1 MTDYTHNPF
10 ASTHSLDTNPFDDP
24 SPYQSQPSAAEAS
37 RLEEIRRREA
47 DLERR
52 EQELNAKADNLRH
65 HGKANWPPF
74 FPLIF
79 HSIKDEIPEASQQL
93 ITRLYQLWLVLVLTL
108 IINMVA
114 CIFIL
119 LAGAEEAGRDLGA
132 SIGYLFVISVL
143 SFLLWYRP
151 IYNGYMKE
159 QSLYYYFYFFFCGFH
174 LLFSVYMIIG
184 VPSTGAA
191 GIIRTVQMFVKHYW
205 AAAVL
210 SLVAS
215 IGWLTQ
221 GIGNAYYYREIYA
234 HHTAA
239 GHTMEKAKAE
249 LATHGAKAYFTRG

>member
-24 SPYQSQPSAAEAS
+24 STPTPYKTQPTAAEAS

-52 EQELNAKADNLRH
+52 EQELNTKADNLRR
-65 HGKANWPPF
+65 HGKANWPPCKDGLKF
-74 FPLIF
+74 FPACLNSSSSVFPLIF
-79 HSIKDEIPEASQQL
+79 HSIKDEIPEASQPL

-132 SIGYLFVISVL
+132 SIGSDTI
-143 SFLLWYRP
+143 RQ
-151 IYNGYMKE
+151 E
-159 QSLYYYFYFFFCGFH
+159 QSLYYYFYFFFGGFH

-191 GIIRTVQMFVKHYW
+191 GLIRTIQMFVKHYW
-205 AAAVL
+205 VAAIL
-210 SLVAS
+210 SLVAT
-215 IGWLTQ
+215 IGWLIQ
-221 GIGNAYYYREIYA
+221 GLGNAYYYRQ
-234 HHTAA
+234 
-239 GHTMEKAKAE
+239 
-249 LATHGAKAYFTRG
+249 